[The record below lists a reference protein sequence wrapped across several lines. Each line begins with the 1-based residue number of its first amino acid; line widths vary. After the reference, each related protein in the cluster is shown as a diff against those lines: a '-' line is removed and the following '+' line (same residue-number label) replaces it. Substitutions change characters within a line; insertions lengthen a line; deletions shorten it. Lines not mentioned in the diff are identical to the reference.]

1 MSLFS
6 LGSTKLLVNGALVV
20 SLVLAVEG
28 LLDEGALPLRPEL
41 LGWSYS
47 FFYYSVI

>member
-1 MSLFS
+1 LFLPSLDRWLIS
-6 LGSTKLLVNGALVV
+6 LLSFVSTKLLVNGALVG

-41 LGWSYS
+41 LG
-47 FFYYSVI
+47 